1 VSEARPI
8 RLVIDCDPGIDDAL
22 ALLLAAASPQLHL
35 LGVTTVAGN
44 RPVDI
49 TAANACRVLD
59 LAGRS
64 DVPVYRGCG
73 RPLAYGEPRINLV
86 HREDGLGGVALP
98 NAREPLA
105 PHAIDFLDEVLWAG
119 EGDVTLVAVGPLT
132 NLALAE
138 IKRPGLL
145 RRAQRVLVMGGAAF
159 CPGNITPSAEFNFYA
174 DAMAA
179 HTVMNAGATLSV
191 FGLDVTRQV
200 ALPAAWLE
208 SLAGLAN
215 RCGPAASAMLRGY
228 ARPSPQLHD
237 VCPVAWLL
245 WPALFKLERCIA
257 AVDPRPGLTE
267 GYLWAR
273 REPASGPPGAAPADV
288 CTGVDAAALLGRVL
302 ERLASLP

>member
-1 VSEARPI
+1 M

-22 ALLLAAASPQLHL
+22 ALLLAAASPELDL
-35 LGVTTVAGN
+35 LGVTCVAGN
-44 RPVDI
+44 RPVDV
-49 TAANACRVLD
+49 TSDNACRVLD
-59 LAGRS
+59 LAGRGG
-64 DVPVYRGCG
+64 VPVYRGCE
-73 RPLAYGEPRINLV
+73 RPLACGEARVNLV
-86 HREDGLGGVALP
+86 HREDGLGGVTLP
-98 NAREPLA
+98 RSRGPLEM
-105 PHAIDFLDEVLWAG
+105 HAIDFLEQTLGREPG
-119 EGDVTLVAVGPLT
+119 EVTLVAVGPLT

-145 RRAQRVLVMGGAAF
+145 RQARRVLVMGGAAF

-174 DAMAA
+174 DALAA
-179 HTVMNAGATLSV
+179 HTVVNAGAALSV

-200 ALPAAWLE
+200 VLPAVWIE
-208 SLAGLAN
+208 SLGALGN

-245 WPALFKLERCIA
+245 WPALFALEHCLS

-273 REPASGPPGAAPADV
+273 RAPAPAPAWAAPADV
-288 CTGVDAAALLGRVL
+288 CTGVDAPALLARVI